1 MATRHKQVMQNG
13 TSKENNALQ
22 RILHLPVVNSACN
35 SLRKTYATTKEAHPL
50 MASLCSAYERGLQSA
65 SSLAAWSMRP
75 VVQKLEPQFAVAN
88 VLACQGLDH
97 LEQKIPALH
106 KPLEEVTSDLKE
118 SILTQIQK
126 SMHIIVGILN
136 KAMGLAAENY
146 ERPKNSVKATVE
158 YARSSQV
165 SQVAEAGAEAV
176 TGKLE
181 KLMDFFLP
189 KEETRAACGPPG
201 TSVPKEIAPSTT
213 FEKVTALAISV
224 SQHVYKQTV
233 QTIQLVKD
241 KGQEL
246 ATWIPGLDH
255 LARQSRAKIQW
266 VLSGG
271 WNTATDWLRKS
282 QRRLQKKE
290 EEAKKEGDQA
300 RETAK
305 STMGRLAQ
313 NLHTA
318 YLSTVLLVKNAPF
331 IAWNTAG
338 QLLHVSTRDTVSEAG
353 AKVGILQGIAGKLL
367 GTIIHYV
374 PLPNALEEEEE
385 TATSDQVETSQ
396 EEDDAWLVATLRLQE
411 RRRSSRGHYPIPFL
425 NLDDPPEQAPS
436 QRHRSPAFEAEYTGS
451 RKSAF
456 SPYREGAG
464 RRRWSEGLF
473 RPPPEVTYTRA
484 QYTGLYSTTPKKD

>member
-1 MATRHKQVMQNG
+1 MMATKHKQAMQNG

-22 RILHLPVVNSACN
+22 RILHLPVVNSTCN
-35 SLRKTYATTKEAHPL
+35 SLQKTYATTKEAHPL
-50 MASLCSAYERGLQSA
+50 MAFLCTAYERGVQGA

-88 VLACQGLDH
+88 VLACQGLDQ

-126 SMHIIVGILN
+126 SVHIIVGILN

-146 ERPKNSVKATVE
+146 ERPKNSVKATME
-158 YARSSQV
+158 YARSSRV
-165 SQVAEAGAEAV
+165 SQEPEAGAEAV

-189 KEETRAACGPPG
+189 KEEARAGPYHYLG
-201 TSVPKEIAPSTT
+201 YLWRWFQTT
-213 FEKVTALAISV
+213 KGAEL
-224 SQHVYKQTV
+224 QH
-233 QTIQLVKD
+233 
-241 KGQEL
+241 
-246 ATWIPGLDH
+246 
-255 LARQSRAKIQW
+255 
-266 VLSGG
+266 
-271 WNTATDWLRKS
+271 
-282 QRRLQKKE
+282 RL
-290 EEAKKEGDQA
+290 G
-300 RETAK
+300 
-305 STMGRLAQ
+305 SLAQ

-338 QLLHVSTRDTVSEAG
+338 QLLHVSTRKAVSEASE
-353 AKVGILQGIAGKLL
+353 KVGLLQGIASKLL
-367 GTIIHYV
+367 GTIIYYV
-374 PLPNALEEEEE
+374 PLPKVLEEEEE
-385 TATSDQVETSQ
+385 TATADQVEPSQ
-396 EEDDAWLVATLRLQE
+396 EEEDAWLVATLRLQE
-411 RRRSSRGHYPIPFL
+411 RRRSSRGHYPIPFI
-425 NLDDPPEQAPS
+425 NLDDPPQEDLFL
-436 QRHRSPAFEAEYTGS
+436 RHRSPAFEAEYIGS

-456 SPYREGAG
+456 SPYKEGAG

-484 QYTGLYSTTPKKD
+484 QHTGLYNTTPKKD

>member
-246 ATWIPGLDH
+246 ATWIPGL
-255 LARQSRAKIQW
+255 
-266 VLSGG
+266 
-271 WNTATDWLRKS
+271 
-282 QRRLQKKE
+282 
-290 EEAKKEGDQA
+290 
-300 RETAK
+300 TAK